1 MGGGGHLGEHT
12 NTRTLVWMV
21 MIAEKGSVSVQQHEE
36 SSQKEVY
43 ASLVICAREVLEL
56 EPPTSGKG
64 VLSQICTPK

>member
-1 MGGGGHLGEHT
+1 MGGGGHLGERT

-21 MIAEKGSVSVQQHEE
+21 VTAGQGSIFVQQLEE

-56 EPPTSGKG
+56 EPPTSGRG
-64 VLSQICTPK
+64 VLSQICAPK